1 MKFLLLLAII
11 FLSSCGLKKNL
22 ELPQEES
29 VAFAIPASLA
39 IEAQA
44 RIQQSKQ
51 SLNPLTSLVSRNFKS
66 ICVSMNPAPLVRDD
80 SVW

>member
-1 MKFLLLLAII
+1 
-11 FLSSCGLKKNL
+11 
-22 ELPQEES
+22 
-29 VAFAIPASLA
+29 LA

-66 ICVSMNPAPLVRDD
+66 ICVSMNPAPLVRDG